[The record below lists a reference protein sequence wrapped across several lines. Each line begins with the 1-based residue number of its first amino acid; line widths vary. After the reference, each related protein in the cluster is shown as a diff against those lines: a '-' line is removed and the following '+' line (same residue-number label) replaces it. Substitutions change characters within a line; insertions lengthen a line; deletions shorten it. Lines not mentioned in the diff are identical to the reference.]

1 MFIFKYTWLYRGEV
15 VGMAEKREVMVI
27 KVIRRRSE
35 KTESKEN
42 EKKETAED
50 SGNEMQF
57 TTLTADNKWDQ
68 SNSGD
73 GVLVGG
79 FNVIVALF
87 LLHFWVLRIK
97 VAVET
102 FSYIQKRKKTIMKE
116 YLTLRTETER
126 KTLLPLTV
134 TTMNF
139 STCKIVD
146 VLLYYFFPFSFFLII
161 QRNQWEIEK

>member
-57 TTLTADNKWDQ
+57 TTLKADNKWDQ

-134 TTMNF
+134 TTVNF